1 MISTDR
7 RACAGLSGSSEVAAS
22 ACTAIR
28 LTWCATTSCSSR
40 AILARSAAAS
50 LVACR
55 SSSASARS
63 ARFCAAA
70 RFARFVR
77 LSTPPAHAV
86 PKIITW
92 KMAS

>member
-1 MISTDR
+1 MMSTDR
-7 RACAGLSGSSEVAAS
+7 RAWAGLSGSSEDAAS

-40 AILARSAAAS
+40 AIRARSAAAS

-63 ARFCAAA
+63 ARLSAAA
-70 RFARFVR
+70 RFARLAL
-77 LSTPPAHAV
+77 LSTPAAHAV
-86 PKIITW
+86 AKIITW
-92 KMAS
+92 